1 MAELNHASREHAL
14 LSASAAARW
23 MACTPSALL
32 EDEYPDKQT
41 EYSKE
46 GTRAHEIA
54 EECLR
59 RYLEGKRRPSYKGD
73 DLRIFE
79 EVDPYIESVKGSYEV
94 AKLHHPDA
102 VLFLETRL
110 DFSKYVPDGFG
121 TGDAIIIAG
130 DSLEVIDLKFG
141 KGVPVEA
148 ANNSQ
153 LRLYGVGAY
162 LAFEDLYDFSYV
174 QMRIIQPR
182 LHKSSVE
189 VLEPR
194 ELLLWAKNECAPRA
208 QLAIKGEGELVS
220 GDHCRF
226 CKHQA
231 DCTKLI
237 QETAEVLAANNEALT
252 EMVQMVQVLDQAPT
266 IRKFLDAV
274 EAKAMEMLL
283 NGEEVPG
290 YKVVE
295 GISKRKYTSEEAVV
309 DKLKAEGYAEGLI
322 YEKKVYGITAM
333 QKNLG
338 KKLFDELLGNC
349 IYKPQGKPTLV
360 ADSDPRPPYSSA
372 ADDFKGIEVEA

>member
-1 MAELNHASREHAL
+1 MANHASREHAL
-14 LSASAAARW
+14 LSASSAARW
-23 MACTPSALL
+23 MSCTPSALL
-32 EDEYPDKQT
+32 EDNYPDKQT

-79 EVDPYIESVKGSYEV
+79 EVEPYIESVKGSYEV

-110 DFSKYVPDGFG
+110 DFSSFVPEGFG

-141 KGVPVEA
+141 KGVPVDA
-148 ANNSQ
+148 ANNPQ

-189 VLEPR
+189 VLDPK

-208 QLAIKGEGELVS
+208 QLAIKGEGEFVS

-226 CKHQA
+226 CKHSA
-231 DCTKLI
+231 NCKKLM

-252 EMVQMVQVLDQAPT
+252 EMVQMIQVLDQAPT

-295 GISKRKYTSEEAVV
+295 GTSKRKYTSEEAVV

-349 IYKPQGKPTLV
+349 VYKPQGKPTLV

>member
-1 MAELNHASREHAL
+1 MANHASREHAL
-14 LSASAAARW
+14 LSASSAARW

-32 EDEYPDKQT
+32 EDNYPDKQT

-79 EVDPYIESVKGSYEV
+79 EVEPYIESVKGSYEV

-110 DFSKYVPDGFG
+110 DFSQYVPEGFG

-141 KGVPVEA
+141 KGVPVDA
-148 ANNSQ
+148 ANNPQ

-252 EMVQMVQVLDQAPT
+252 EMVQMVQVLDQAGT

-295 GISKRKYTSEEAVV
+295 GTSKRKYTSEEVVV

-349 IYKPQGKPTLV
+349 VYKPQGKPTLV